1 MSGVG
6 KTTLLDS
13 LRRRGLHVVDTDY
26 DCWVL
31 PDGQWDEPRMHQLL
45 LEHSDLVVSGT
56 VENQVRFYDRFSQIV
71 LLSAPL
77 DVLLH
82 ESRTE
87 PTAPTARRT
96 LTARRSHAIGKQSS
110 HYSVVGRLS
119 SLMGVAQ
126 SVNSPTRFNAWCQLP
141 DMPGRATSVFVRAG
155 QMRASTVAAPGP
167 VTSSALGARP

>member
-1 MSGVG
+1 MSVAVGSPTVGGVSRVLVTGMSGVG

-56 VENQVRFYDRFSQIV
+56 VEKQVRFYDRFSQIV

-82 ESRTE
+82 RVAHRT
-87 PTAPTARRT
+87 
-96 LTARRSHAIGKQSS
+96 
-110 HYSVVGRLS
+110 
-119 SLMGVAQ
+119 
-126 SVNSPTRFNAWCQLP
+126 NSPYGKTHADREEIARHWETVEPLLRRGATIEL
-141 DMPGRATSVFVRAG
+141 DGRRPVGELADAVQRMV
-155 QMRASTVAAPGP
+155 STA
-167 VTSSALGARP
+167 